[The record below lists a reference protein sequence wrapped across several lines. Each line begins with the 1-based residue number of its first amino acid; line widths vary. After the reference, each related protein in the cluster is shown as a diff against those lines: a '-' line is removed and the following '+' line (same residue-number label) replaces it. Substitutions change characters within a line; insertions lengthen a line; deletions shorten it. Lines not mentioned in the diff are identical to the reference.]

1 MIIRIKLLN
10 VDKIND
16 RSFIDKELKLAFD
29 KINYLK
35 SELKQK
41 LSYIELPMKSEKD
54 CYKIRLN

>member
-41 LSYIELPMKSEKD
+41 LSYIELPMKSEK
-54 CYKIRLN
+54 RLL